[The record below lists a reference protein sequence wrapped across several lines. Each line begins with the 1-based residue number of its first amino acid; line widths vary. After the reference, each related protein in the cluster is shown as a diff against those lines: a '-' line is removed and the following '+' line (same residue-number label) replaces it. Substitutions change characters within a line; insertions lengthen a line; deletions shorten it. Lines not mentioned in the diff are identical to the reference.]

1 MFVLLKSRELLR
13 KKKSEESKNLNFRQR
28 HLTENPKRQKEERQK
43 KTHLQSVRF
52 VFRVPFKTLK
62 LGEESKFLLLCDI
75 FTQRVNNNKSV
86 IYLSSER
93 ERLKRKRERERKR
106 VAVVVVVIA
115 VVGVA
120 KKRPW
125 VVLRNEKSAARAFFS
140 P

>member
-1 MFVLLKSRELLR
+1 M
-13 KKKSEESKNLNFRQR
+13 NFRQR
-28 HLTENPKRQKEERQK
+28 HLTENERQKEEGDK
-43 KTHLQSVRF
+43 KNTFAKCAIYLHR
-52 VFRVPFKTLK
+52 
-62 LGEESKFLLLCDI
+62 EY
-75 FTQRVNNNKSV
+75 NNKSV